1 MSCREQGK
9 KRNEKEEEE
18 TKDGKKRR
26 RVTIFQLAVLV
37 ALLLPVLLFISWHAY
52 QTFGMLITYCVCL
65 QCYQGKHDSPPSESL
80 EIRENLKQNICPN
93 IS

>member
-18 TKDGKKRR
+18 TKNGKKRR
-26 RVTIFQLAVLV
+26 RVTIFQSAVLV
-37 ALLLPVLLFISWHAY
+37 ALLLPVLLFISY
-52 QTFGMLITYCVCL
+52 QTFSMLIIYCVCL